1 MDSDEE
7 YLESVSRKV
16 NINGVDVPAFSPIV
30 RLHRAVELEKEER
43 QDLFEKAKDAADIR
57 YNIRQNVINEQ
68 LQGIRTGRLAALSA
82 FGISLGIEYGID
94 YVQELFKPKD
104 EILKEKQIIKI
115 IKTSKL
121 KDYEIVS
128 TKYDDIINRLREV
141 DSNVNK
147 MTGNEDVKSQL
158 LLDEIR
164 FSVIASHLKKIQKE
178 SDSNLAVQYL
188 KYFKIGSWCGLG
200 TDIPQALMREKL
212 EKPFQTNRIDGI
224 CKMHDLAYLNAKSKE
239 DIAKADRD
247 MLMNIIDTYTISGL
261 SKVELNVL
269 KEWTL
274 QSAKDTLLSFFTNLN
289 VPKTIGQLFAVK
301 EFFKPTRAGE
311 TMSVKKGF
319 AAYALLRDKLV
330 AITGFTAILL
340 KTIGEYFY
348 GDTMIK
354 FNPETEFDEND
365 IMEAINEFEQYESQR
380 LVDAGYEIQ
389 VEEEKEDELYEKKEE
404 NKIELIENKGIEK
417 EENEDELYEKNAL
430 ENEVEEENEDELYE
444 KNALENEIEE

>member
-1 MDSDEE
+1 MDSDSDEE
-7 YLESVSRKV
+7 YLKSLGRKI
-16 NINGVDVPAFSPIV
+16 NINGVDVPYFSQIAK
-30 RLHRAVELEKEER
+30 LHRAVQSEKDER
-43 QDLFEKAKDAADIR
+43 QELFEKAKDAADVR

-68 LQGIRTGRLAALSA
+68 LQGIRTGRLSALSA

-121 KDYEIVS
+121 KDFEIVS

-141 DSNVNK
+141 NSNVNK
-147 MTGNEDVKSQL
+147 MTGSEDVKSEL

-178 SDSNLAVQYL
+178 SDENMAVQYL

-212 EKPFQTNRIDGI
+212 EKPFQTNRIDSI
-224 CKMHDLAYLNAKSKE
+224 CKIHDLAYLNSKSKE
-239 DIAKADRD
+239 DIAKADRE
-247 MLMNIIDTYTISGL
+247 MLMNIIDTYTISGIT
-261 SKVELNVL
+261 KVELNVL
-269 KEWTL
+269 RGWTKENMIN
-274 QSAKDTLLSFFTNLN
+274 TLLSFFTNIN
-289 VPKTIGQLFAVK
+289 VPKTIGQIFAVK

-311 TMSVKKGF
+311 SMSAKKGV
-319 AAYALLRDKLV
+319 ATYALLRDKLV

-354 FNPETEFDEND
+354 YNAETEFDEND
-365 IMEAINEFEQYESQR
+365 IMEAIKEFEQYESQR
-380 LVDAGYEIQ
+380 LVDAGYEIP
-389 VEEEKEDELYEKKEE
+389 VEEEQEEYIVNPEYES
-404 NKIELIENKGIEK
+404 
-417 EENEDELYEKNAL
+417 
-430 ENEVEEENEDELYE
+430 
-444 KNALENEIEE
+444 ENEIEEEEEYIVNPEYESENEVIEE